1 MARSEGRKVTARLA
15 DTGRL
20 VHAANDRDWALVRG
34 PDKPALYC
42 PERPAGCTGQVHPV
56 QRINKSNGT
65 ISRFFRFN
73 PGSPIKCGHA
83 EADPVILPTGGGGR
97 ETREHKW
104 LKEYVRDI
112 AIELGHQAHTEK
124 TLHSGVI
131 ADVWVPT
138 ATQCPRVEIQRVKTD
153 IPTRTKQDP
162 NVVWLL
168 RSVHGKAMTNF
179 LFHKPCVRVLAGDS
193 NAIPDRPWD
202 EPDREFTLRAG
213 ATVLRPAAA
222 PEWPRG
228 YFETHPIELR
238 LFLQQVWAGD
248 RIWIDN
254 PQVHKFG
261 SWILTTDLEQHNQ
274 WRAEEKARRNAP
286 RLSETRPQPL
296 QPEVTH
302 DDVAVDDNDE
312 TDQND
317 VGLSSDNLTQIPFIH
332 ATPAAKPPEH
342 ITEPLNIHP
351 LPLDEAVKRPI
362 HQPNSPNDRPR
373 NRWQRLTKWLTRQ

>member
-1 MARSEGRKVTARLA
+1 MAKSEGRKITARLA

-20 VHAANDRDWALVRG
+20 VQAADDRDWALVRG

-56 QRINKSNGT
+56 QRTNKSHGT

-73 PGSPIKCGHA
+73 PGSPVKCGHA
-83 EADPVILPTGGGGR
+83 EADPVVLPTGGGGR

-104 LKEYVRDI
+104 LKEYVRDL

-124 TLHSGVI
+124 TLPSGVI

-138 ATQCPRVEIQRVKTD
+138 AEQCPRVEIQRVKTD

-162 NVVWLL
+162 DVVWLL
-168 RSVHGKAMTNF
+168 RSVHGKSMTNF
-179 LFHKPCVRVLAGDS
+179 LFHKPCVRVLAGVS
-193 NAIPDRPWD
+193 NSIPDRPWD

-213 ATVLRPAAA
+213 ATILRPAAV

-238 LFLQQVWAGD
+238 LFLQQVWAGN
-248 RIWIDN
+248 RIWVDN
-254 PQVHKFG
+254 TQVHKFG
-261 SWILTTDLEQHNQ
+261 GWILIADLERHNQ
-274 WRAEEKARRNAP
+274 WRAEEKSRRNAP
-286 RLSETRPQPL
+286 CLPETRPQPL
-296 QPEVTH
+296 QPETTH
-302 DDVAVDDNDE
+302 GAVAADVNNEIHQIDVSLPPDD
-312 TDQND
+312 
-317 VGLSSDNLTQIPFIH
+317 LTQIPFIH
-332 ATPAAKPPEH
+332 TTPAAKPPQSN
-342 ITEPLNIHP
+342 IEPPTIRP
-351 LPLDEAVKRPI
+351 LPLNEAVTPPI

-373 NRWQRLTKWLTRQ
+373 NRWQRFTKWLIRK